1 MTINRRHL
9 LGSLAAVAACEP
21 IASTAF
27 PVGGLLGL
35 GDQRQGVSKLDKL
48 TSRERRVIEARVLAD
63 KPMTLEEL
71 AAEFC
76 VCRARVRQLEAR
88 VLEKM
93 GADYQTKLLH
103 SRVVRS
109 MIERY
114 NGNT

>member
-9 LGSLAAVAACEP
+9 LGSFAAVAACP
-21 IASTAF
+21 SVASTAS

-35 GDQRQGVSKLDKL
+35 GDRRQEFSKLDKL
-48 TSRERRVIEARVLAD
+48 SSRERRVLEARVLAD

-93 GADYQTKLLH
+93 GADYQTNLLH
-103 SRVVRS
+103 LRAC
-109 MIERY
+109 
-114 NGNT
+114 